1 MGWSVNLKSNKE
13 ITFQEVENIVNQL
26 PKHLLLFGFHPH
38 LNEWGW
44 NAATDISKP
53 TGKELDISGSYG
65 ISGEKAETMAKYL
78 KEKLEDNGHKINVEY
93 YW

>member
-1 MGWSVNLKSNKE
+1 MGWSASLISDKE
-13 ITFQEVENIVNQL
+13 ITFNEVENIVNRL
-26 PKHLLLFGFHPH
+26 PEHLLFCGFQPH

-65 ISGEKAETMAKYL
+65 ISGQKAETMAKYL
-78 KEKLEDNGHKINVEY
+78 KEKLEDNGHKIEVKY
-93 YW
+93 CW